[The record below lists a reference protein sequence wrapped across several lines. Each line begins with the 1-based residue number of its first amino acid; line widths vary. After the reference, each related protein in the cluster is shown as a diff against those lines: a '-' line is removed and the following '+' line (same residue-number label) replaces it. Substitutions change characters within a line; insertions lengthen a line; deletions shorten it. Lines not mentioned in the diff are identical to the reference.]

1 MKQHYTPN
9 IMKKFRTL
17 FLSVLA
23 VALCAGFTSCD
34 DDDDLPN
41 VNMGITIEGGVFGPD
56 GDIYVVQGDQL
67 NILSVNVQNNV
78 PNQGAALANVSYY
91 LNSIY
96 LGTTN
101 LPPFSCN
108 EITGENTPVGEYD
121 LDITCNV
128 LAVDKELAIASLD
141 YDIEVVPDASYIP
154 VGSTNNNVQS
164 SSLKK

>member
-1 MKQHYTPN
+1 MKTF
-9 IMKKFRTL
+9 KTFRT
-17 FLSVLA
+17 FLLTALSLA
-23 VALCAGFTSCD
+23 VCAGFSSCSD
-34 DDDDLPN
+34 DDDDLPD
-41 VNMGITIEGGVFGPD
+41 VSLGITIEGGVFGPD

-67 NILSVNVQNNV
+67 NILSVDVKNNIPGQNA
-78 PNQGAALANVSYY
+78 GLANVSYY
-91 LNSIY
+91 FESRY

-101 LPPFSCN
+101 TPPFGC
-108 EITGENTPVGEYD
+108 EGLTGVDTPVGDYD

-154 VGSTNNNVQS
+154 VGSTNSNVQS